1 MNSVPKT
8 NLAKAVRTWQQ
19 QEIGTIS
26 KLSKHELLVLIQK
39 YNIPVNAQEMVP
51 QKKVPVVQRI
61 ADEQNKPQRRRKY
74 KDEFDE
80 TAEDRVEMENDF
92 KAFLKMKRDQR

>member
-1 MNSVPKT
+1 MNSVSK
-8 NLAKAVRTWQQ
+8 NILAKSVRNWQQ

-39 YNIPVNAQEMVP
+39 YNIPVNQEMS

-61 ADEQNKPQRRRKY
+61 ADEQNNKPQRRRKY
-74 KDEFDE
+74 KDEVDE
-80 TAEDRVEMENDF
+80 TAEDKLEMENDF

>member
-1 MNSVPKT
+1 MNSVPKS
-8 NLAKAVRTWQQ
+8 NLSKAVRNWQQ
-19 QEIGTIS
+19 TEIGTIS

-39 YNIPVNAQEMVP
+39 YNIPVSAQEIP

-61 ADEQNKPQRRRKY
+61 ADAQNNKPQRRRKY
-74 KDEFDE
+74 KDEVDE
-80 TAEDRVEMENDF
+80 TAEDKLEMENDF

>member
-1 MNSVPKT
+1 MNSVPKN
-8 NLAKAVRTWQQ
+8 NLAKAVREFQK
-19 QEIGTIS
+19 QEFGTIS
-26 KLSKHELLVLIQK
+26 KLSKHDLLVLIQK
-39 YNIPVNAQEMVP
+39 YNIPVSQEMP

-61 ADEQNKPQRRRKY
+61 ADEQNNKPQRRRKY

-80 TAEDRVEMENDF
+80 TDEDRLDMENDF